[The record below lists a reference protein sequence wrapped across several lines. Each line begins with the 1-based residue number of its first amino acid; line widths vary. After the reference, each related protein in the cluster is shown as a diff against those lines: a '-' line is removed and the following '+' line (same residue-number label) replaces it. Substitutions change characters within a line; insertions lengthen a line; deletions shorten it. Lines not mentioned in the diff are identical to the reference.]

1 VKSQASDREMHDI
14 LNWMHDYDSEEEL
27 NDEDDEDE
35 EEGDEKEG
43 HQAGSQKEVEEM
55 YIHSP
60 REPRGGVRSSS
71 AHTIFLSGFIV
82 WRRRRR
88 SPRPS
93 RACSRSPPP
102 SSKRHAR
109 TLRYAFLNFAIPCQ
123 LIDSSLVAWR
133 SSTCDRSRRRRRC
146 ASSWPRATRN
156 GEQPE

>member
-1 VKSQASDREMHDI
+1 MKFQASDREMHDI
-14 LNWMHDYDSEEEL
+14 LNWMHDYESEGEL

-55 YIHSP
+55 YIHP
-60 REPRGGVRSSS
+60 GGTRGGVRSAR
-71 AHTIFLSGFIV
+71 AHIIFLSGCLV

-109 TLRYAFLNFAIPCQ
+109 TLRYAFPQ
-123 LIDSSLVAWR
+123 LGNCLAM
-133 SSTCDRSRRRRRC
+133 C
-146 ASSWPRATRN
+146 AH
-156 GEQPE
+156 